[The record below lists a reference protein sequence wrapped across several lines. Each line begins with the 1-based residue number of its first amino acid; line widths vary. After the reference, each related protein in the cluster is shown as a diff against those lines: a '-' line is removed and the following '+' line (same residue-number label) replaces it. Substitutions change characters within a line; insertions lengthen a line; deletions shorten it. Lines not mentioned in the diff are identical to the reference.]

1 MILFSHAMLFVAGVD
16 GIAAVGK
23 RIMMCFGTQPK
34 WYGGLV
40 ERMDGDGGRLI
51 VFDDGE
57 IRMLTRTQIQHHLDA
72 RPTPLFEAADPDNH
86 IVARSLQENSIA
98 LLMSAAP
105 PHRRAVAAS
114 RCRKPTACSRYPAI
128 QGCSTRSTP
137 SCRFRRTL
145 SRAVRL
151 GPSSSSR
158 AGHGILNYFT

>member
-1 MILFSHAMLFVAGVD
+1 MWSAPASWLSLRVEPAAGACSSESRSSSLHSRIVCTL
-16 GIAAVGK
+16 VGY
-23 RIMMCFGTQPK
+23 CNSVVVSVWQ
-34 WYGGLV
+34 
-40 ERMDGDGGRLI
+40 ERQASCGATS
-51 VFDDGE
+51 E
-57 IRMLTRTQIQHHLDA
+57 EEATSEQ
-72 RPTPLFEAADPDNH
+72 RPTPPPHTH